1 MSSKAVQSPCI
12 NVCRIKCDI
21 CIGCGRTLEQI
32 SSWLLYTDEQKS
44 KIIEEINGRKNSNT

>member
-44 KIIEEINGRKNSNT
+44 KIIEEINGRKK